1 VGDPVDY
8 PYVDMISRMYARIP
22 EIIRLATDPIDDR
35 PMILCEYAH
44 AMGNSVGNLK
54 EYWDA
59 IRSHKRLIGGFIWD
73 WADQGLRKMSA
84 GGKEFWAYGGDYGDK
99 PNDGNFC
106 CNGLVQPDRKPNPS
120 LYEVKKVYQRIHA
133 LPVDILTGQFRI
145 QNEYDFLNLDLTDI
159 TWELSADGRLI
170 QKGML
175 PKLSLTPGDEHQLH
189 IPFKKPAL
197 QSGTEY
203 WIKIIF
209 ALAGDT
215 IWAERGHILA
225 WDQFKIPFNVPPA
238 PVANSDIMP
247 SLTMKQTSEKIV
259 ITGGDSEL
267 IFGKKTGA
275 LESFVFKEKQLAAS
289 ALVPN
294 FWRVPIDNDEGNGM
308 PKRLGTWRNAADNRT
323 VKSVKA
329 TQLKPQI
336 IRITTEATIPVGT
349 NSTYKTVYTVYGSG
363 DIIVDSTFTPATN
376 NLPDLPRFGMQMA
389 VPGSFNKLTWLGRG
403 PHETYWDR
411 KTGAAFGLYSG
422 GVNEHIHN
430 YVRPQENANKSD
442 VRWMALTNSEGVGLV
457 AVGMPIID
465 ISAWPYTMKDL
476 EKATHIHE
484 LSRHNTITVNLDYKQ
499 MGVGGD
505 NSWGART
512 HPEYTLPAKTY
523 NYRFRLMPYAPT
535 LGKIASL
542 ARRGL
547 PEWHKP

>member
-1 VGDPVDY
+1 
-8 PYVDMISRMYARIP
+8 
-22 EIIRLATDPIDDR
+22 
-35 PMILCEYAH
+35 
-44 AMGNSVGNLK
+44 
-54 EYWDA
+54 
-59 IRSHKRLIGGFIWD
+59 
-73 WADQGLRKMSA
+73 
-84 GGKEFWAYGGDYGDK
+84 
-99 PNDGNFC
+99 
-106 CNGLVQPDRKPNPS
+106 
-120 LYEVKKVYQRIHA
+120 
-133 LPVDILTGQFRI
+133 
-145 QNEYDFLNLDLTDI
+145 
-159 TWELSADGRLI
+159 
-170 QKGML
+170 
-175 PKLSLTPGDEHQLH
+175 
-189 IPFKKPAL
+189 
-197 QSGTEY
+197 
-203 WIKIIF
+203 
-209 ALAGDT
+209 
-215 IWAERGHILA
+215 
-225 WDQFKIPFNVPPA
+225 
-238 PVANSDIMP
+238 
-247 SLTMKQTSEKIV
+247 MKQTSEKIV
-259 ITGGDSEL
+259 ITGGGSEL

-275 LESFVFKEKQLAAS
+275 LESFVFKGKQLVAS

-308 PKRLGTWRNAADNRT
+308 PKRLGVWRNAGPNRT

-336 IRITTEATIPVGT
+336 IRITAEAIVPVVHRTPNGGT
-349 NSTYKTVYTVYGSG
+349 NSTYKTVYTIYGSG

-389 VPGSFNKLTWLGRG
+389 VPGQFNKLTWLGRG

-411 KTGAAFGLYSG
+411 KTGAAFGFYSG
-422 GVNEHIHN
+422 SVNEHIHN
-430 YVRPQENANKSD
+430 YVRPQENGNKSD

-484 LSRHNTITVNLDYKQ
+484 LPRRNIITVNLDYKQ

-523 NYRFRLMPYAPT
+523 NYRFRLMPYDPT
-535 LGKIASL
+535 LGNIASL